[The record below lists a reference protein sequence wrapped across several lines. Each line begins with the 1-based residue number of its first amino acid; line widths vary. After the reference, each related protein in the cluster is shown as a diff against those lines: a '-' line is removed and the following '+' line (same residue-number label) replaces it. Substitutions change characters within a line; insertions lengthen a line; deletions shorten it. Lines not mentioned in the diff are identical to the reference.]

1 MAKTT
6 REDFLKIEGVQQRL
20 EQIADTNGFS
30 VDELLSVI
38 EKESAFDSSNVN
50 DSSGATGLIQF
61 IPKTA
66 ADLGTT
72 TADLKAMSVLDQLD
86 YVDKYFQK
94 NHKKGTH
101 PYQTVALP
109 VSGLFKY
116 NEPITGDSL
125 HQKLPETYKT
135 VEEADAAINKWK
147 SANPVWVNQNT
158 NELTPASIV
167 AYGGTSLNRDIVMG
181 KQKQMADAG
190 FDIAVDGVWGPKSR
204 AAWTQFSDPNFKKKE
219 PVVSQQVI
227 DPSTGEVIDQSGA
240 GPTAGQTG
248 RSKKGD
254 VQVDAI
260 EKLPVEKMEVEERVM
275 ELEKATP
282 YTEVNIDRKEKENE
296 IVDQKE
302 EEYTTKL
309 PTDGLKEVTIKGSSN
324 IFNYEAKEKDDF
336 DFGNE
341 DEDDDEKEVEDKKVI
356 TFPRELP
363 KEITDAI
370 GTGKQ
375 IKQEPITDPLK
386 DGSITTVDPDQ
397 KSKEIKE
404 QFSKKTIDS
413 PMGVDVVEIKEKEK
427 EDKKEVEYTY
437 NGGNAFTNKQ
447 KFNKERLEYY
457 TNKVLENINEEEGT
471 NYTSKEDYLKDNPNK
486 SLYFN
491 NKVNKFTGEFFDA
504 TGGPVD
510 ARGQKFDKAYLDN
523 IRYINTANK
532 VFNEV
537 ITLEKGD
544 IDGDVMKKAFAGI
557 PNSET
562 LDFGKF
568 QNQMKIEILN
578 AVPREFFGQ
587 IANGVPFKQLG
598 LDREEIIK
606 VAKANVIANN
616 NLVLNKQGERLVKAN
631 KLQKNNETAFE
642 VKRNNLTQDYEAL
655 DNQIQRINSK
665 YGTYGWD
672 ARGREIFIPAIIDN
686 KRVTPS
692 AEDLGVL
699 SDINAM
705 LKDLDVRQV
714 SLQEEGQALFES
726 RKLLNEKGA
735 AWQKRNEQMWQALGW
750 EMSDVPLDKKP
761 PAFQGTKAARAWDIA
776 VKNATDNPIYAT
788 AEIAGNFTEE
798 YARYRVLN
806 SVLKSPAALLGLA
819 NGYLGADLIDNTI
832 EASQAMELPTQ
843 VSKFNADGKLIYSHK
858 DQYMDFLGT
867 VATAKILPKNKLETL
882 YNPNFKGSGKFWED
896 LTNPKAYNPSLYTVS
911 KTFAE
916 LLPYT
921 LNIARAG
928 AGATTK
934 ARAINIKNA
943 SSGRTIMNT
952 LSKNYKVT
960 AAEVRGINMIGMN
973 QRMLF
978 FDNLADARSNGLS
991 GNSALLYANM
1001 TTLAT
1006 GISQLVMPDAL
1017 FFKNDIGKNLLK
1029 TFIKDLK
1036 SVGTKQATKTIN
1048 RKVYKKALST
1058 FGKNFFKEHGEE
1070 QLDVILNDVVK
1081 ANFIADYSWE
1091 VSNVQAQREI
1101 IVGTS
1106 LLTGGLGAKQAR
1118 STIKNAKTLMYEGIL
1133 DQASEA
1139 LQNSELEQAEIQKHI
1154 DELKKEKALYVK
1166 ANPLWSRV
1174 NRKIQLQE
1182 RRLEIEK
1189 QNAQAVRNV
1198 AQALSAAPEWA
1209 TIGMV
1214 DMIVEKNEL
1223 VKEKKK
1229 LEKKDKSAN
1238 SQEIEEINN
1247 KIKTIDNK
1255 LSQESPTEWKKSLYR
1270 MSIDRGKK
1278 LLFAA
1283 AGIEL
1288 DTMELSSVEYEKEIE
1303 RRNAV
1308 IKRYNRIYKG
1318 KKKPIKMLNHGGVAQ
1333 VIYDDLGKKPIIIF
1347 NKDAVKD
1354 ADNYGVGVHEIFH
1367 LVLRQTVLKNPNAV
1381 KGLSFML
1388 RNELLKNPNKYK
1400 FSDRFNYVGGK
1411 FKSYEEQVKSMEWDE
1426 MFTVLSEAIAQGDV
1440 KIDSNFFTRLHDV
1453 VRRSMR
1459 ASGIG
1464 FINKNADFFSS
1475 RNPAKAMFNFIRD
1488 YNKELLGT
1496 KEEFS
1501 PGMRRIINEGLN
1513 IKPGKDFIDA
1523 ARIEEAAKLAKGMID
1538 RIWSP
1543 GGAALSTR
1551 GGRMRQ
1557 KDIYQR
1563 DDVQQ
1568 DIQLKENTIKIV
1580 EENERIRQQLL
1591 ETRII
1596 LEDGTYEYDEDLRN
1610 DLVLNNMALVTAL
1623 SDFAAKNPKIMGLE
1637 EGKRVGFEQFQ
1648 SGFSRE
1654 LIKLSRS
1661 YDPALTP
1668 FGAYLNMLL
1677 PLRYG
1682 DALKAEQKGAME
1694 GSVSI
1699 DNENVGD
1706 IADDSTPND
1715 FDNAPRFVSP
1725 KYNAAREIGRIENQ
1739 DIQAEVEKLIA
1750 EGLADLKEYSSLVKN
1765 KGDSKKIAELK
1776 KKLEEKHMLDLDLD
1790 TMELSNVE
1798 GLTYKTIARL
1808 SGVDVD
1814 KLNPRSKKFLAN
1826 LRKKEGKAGSNEVRS
1841 AQRFIAKHAQLILS
1855 TIFNEGHTAAFK
1867 STNMPNVLLRFGYNK
1882 GSKRIKNN
1890 FPQYK
1895 KPNLSEKDFAEYLG
1909 IFRAKKGFDF
1919 KVDRNTSAKI
1929 LAVLSLLDRTI
1940 TNQSLRR
1947 SLEATGDLDERL
1959 KNALEDGLS
1968 VSAESVVFRRFSTAQ
1983 KEGVSKL
1990 MPELGVAVQEIDKTL
2005 SEARMVTALSKVF
2018 TKDNTLTNKEARAFV
2033 KDIFKE
2039 AGVIKQYQYVKGNL
2053 ESQGVKMIP
2062 FEDFAGLYLE
2072 NEVYV
2077 GLIEKFGIVDENGD
2091 VPSQKQVFSTEAV
2104 KRGRNAVADFV
2115 VDNIIARWRQGDI
2128 TIEEALIEIA
2138 MEEQNHVTA
2147 YKIGDGGRIFEAGT
2161 NNAVDQEAS
2170 GTPRFQLFMSKEGPK
2185 TDFRK
2190 FIYQFM
2196 PQDFI
2201 DAMEENSKGSSEI
2214 FRDGKTEKFVEIKFE
2229 PQDGEGVI
2237 KQMINVI
2244 KNVTRKGANKYDQ
2257 QKKNDEADLARKL
2270 LVNKIMFFAD
2280 KLNLDANFSEHDF
2293 VVQMMTLMSN
2303 PTTTL
2308 RRAGKVVGI
2317 MDGLIDKDGN
2327 FLLGEISNENVR
2339 FEHQKP
2345 ASYLLMKI
2353 IDIVTDK
2360 NTNPETWND
2369 LIQKEFTDYN
2379 VAIITKLADKT
2390 LDKTGVKNLMGKEY
2404 KSGTEYGSMVRMF
2417 NPMNKGDK
2425 NVKAIRLIEDILA
2438 KREGLVFGL
2447 GHEIAGELLPKTV
2460 AEIEQDRKISKL
2472 TVAANSVKYNRKSR
2486 GMSTFDFDE
2495 TVAISDNVIIATKD
2509 GETKRIASN
2518 EWPFVGDQLMKEG
2531 WKMDFTDF
2539 NRVTDGK
2546 PGPLMQKLKNQIKK
2560 FGPKNVFIL
2569 TARAPESEAAIH
2581 AYLKSEGINLPIENI
2596 TGLGNSTG
2604 EAKAVWM
2611 LNKFAEGYNDMY
2623 FVDDALPNVKAVKNV
2638 LDQLD
2643 IKSDV
2648 QIVKASQSIS
2658 YDRDFNQMME
2668 DVSGIDA
2675 DKRFSTAKARRR
2687 GESKNKFKLFVPPS
2701 AEDFVGLLYQFLG
2714 KGKQGEKHFAFLK
2727 KALIEPLNRGYD
2739 ALNSAKQAIATDFE
2753 NLKAKMPDVK
2763 KLLYKKIPSGDYTY
2777 NDAIRVY
2784 LWNKAGFN
2792 IPGLA
2797 DADQKMLSEF
2807 VEKDAKLKA
2816 FADTL
2821 GILSRQENGY
2831 IEPTDEWLTEDIR
2844 TDLINATS
2852 RVNRKQFFTEFLE
2865 NVDIIFSKE
2874 NMNKIEAIYG
2884 RNFREALED
2893 MLYRIENGTNR
2904 SFGQNALV
2912 NKFMNWINGAIG
2924 TTMFVNVRSAAL
2936 QTLSMVNFINFEDNN
2951 IIAAAKAFANQKQ
2964 FWSDFMMIFNSDML
2978 KQRRAG
2984 LGLDVNA
2991 SELTDYVANS
3001 TNKFKAALNFL
3012 LTKGY
3017 LPTQIADS
3025 FAIAAGGA
3033 SFYRNRL
3040 NKYLKEGMN
3049 VTEAKKKA
3057 FADFRVIAE
3066 ETQQSARPDMI
3077 SQQQASVLGRIILA
3091 FQNTP
3096 MQYTRLMKKATLDL
3110 INGRG
3115 DAKANISRIVY
3126 YGAVQNI
3133 IFYSLQTALFAMLF
3147 GDDEDDEEFFD
3158 KKRERVLN
3166 GSVDSVLRGMGIQG
3180 AIVSTLKNMAR
3191 TFYKEQ
3197 QKTFNKDESAVIMEM
3212 INLSPPLGIKLRQIR
3227 NAERTI
3233 RWNKD
3238 LIEEVPYYNL
3248 KNPVW
3253 EAGFSTVQG
3262 LTNIPLARM
3271 HQKVTNVSEA
3281 FGEDIAAW
3289 QRLALMMG
3297 WTTWNLGIEK
3307 RTSLKTGKSKRK
3319 LRVGAGKMK

>member
-1 MAKTT
+1 
-6 REDFLKIEGVQQRL
+6 
-20 EQIADTNGFS
+20 
-30 VDELLSVI
+30 
-38 EKESAFDSSNVN
+38 
-50 DSSGATGLIQF
+50 
-61 IPKTA
+61 
-66 ADLGTT
+66 
-72 TADLKAMSVLDQLD
+72 
-86 YVDKYFQK
+86 
-94 NHKKGTH
+94 
-101 PYQTVALP
+101 
-109 VSGLFKY
+109 
-116 NEPITGDSL
+116 
-125 HQKLPETYKT
+125 
-135 VEEADAAINKWK
+135 
-147 SANPVWVNQNT
+147 
-158 NELTPASIV
+158 
-167 AYGGTSLNRDIVMG
+167 
-181 KQKQMADAG
+181 
-190 FDIAVDGVWGPKSR
+190 
-204 AAWTQFSDPNFKKKE
+204 
-219 PVVSQQVI
+219 
-227 DPSTGEVIDQSGA
+227 
-240 GPTAGQTG
+240 
-248 RSKKGD
+248 
-254 VQVDAI
+254 
-260 EKLPVEKMEVEERVM
+260 
-275 ELEKATP
+275 
-282 YTEVNIDRKEKENE
+282 
-296 IVDQKE
+296 
-302 EEYTTKL
+302 
-309 PTDGLKEVTIKGSSN
+309 
-324 IFNYEAKEKDDF
+324 
-336 DFGNE
+336 
-341 DEDDDEKEVEDKKVI
+341 
-356 TFPRELP
+356 
-363 KEITDAI
+363 
-370 GTGKQ
+370 
-375 IKQEPITDPLK
+375 
-386 DGSITTVDPDQ
+386 
-397 KSKEIKE
+397 
-404 QFSKKTIDS
+404 
-413 PMGVDVVEIKEKEK
+413 
-427 EDKKEVEYTY
+427 
-437 NGGNAFTNKQ
+437 
-447 KFNKERLEYY
+447 
-457 TNKVLENINEEEGT
+457 
-471 NYTSKEDYLKDNPNK
+471 
-486 SLYFN
+486 
-491 NKVNKFTGEFFDA
+491 
-504 TGGPVD
+504 
-510 ARGQKFDKAYLDN
+510 
-523 IRYINTANK
+523 
-532 VFNEV
+532 
-537 ITLEKGD
+537 
-544 IDGDVMKKAFAGI
+544 
-557 PNSET
+557 
-562 LDFGKF
+562 
-568 QNQMKIEILN
+568 
-578 AVPREFFGQ
+578 
-587 IANGVPFKQLG
+587 
-598 LDREEIIK
+598 
-606 VAKANVIANN
+606 
-616 NLVLNKQGERLVKAN
+616 
-631 KLQKNNETAFE
+631 
-642 VKRNNLTQDYEAL
+642 
-655 DNQIQRINSK
+655 
-665 YGTYGWD
+665 
-672 ARGREIFIPAIIDN
+672 
-686 KRVTPS
+686 
-692 AEDLGVL
+692 
-699 SDINAM
+699 
-705 LKDLDVRQV
+705 
-714 SLQEEGQALFES
+714 
-726 RKLLNEKGA
+726 
-735 AWQKRNEQMWQALGW
+735 
-750 EMSDVPLDKKP
+750 
-761 PAFQGTKAARAWDIA
+761 
-776 VKNATDNPIYAT
+776 
-788 AEIAGNFTEE
+788 
-798 YARYRVLN
+798 
-806 SVLKSPAALLGLA
+806 
-819 NGYLGADLIDNTI
+819 
-832 EASQAMELPTQ
+832 
-843 VSKFNADGKLIYSHK
+843 
-858 DQYMDFLGT
+858 
-867 VATAKILPKNKLETL
+867 
-882 YNPNFKGSGKFWED
+882 
-896 LTNPKAYNPSLYTVS
+896 
-911 KTFAE
+911 
-916 LLPYT
+916 
-921 LNIARAG
+921 
-928 AGATTK
+928 
-934 ARAINIKNA
+934 
-943 SSGRTIMNT
+943 
-952 LSKNYKVT
+952 
-960 AAEVRGINMIGMN
+960 
-973 QRMLF
+973 
-978 FDNLADARSNGLS
+978 
-991 GNSALLYANM
+991 
-1001 TTLAT
+1001 
-1006 GISQLVMPDAL
+1006 
-1017 FFKNDIGKNLLK
+1017 
-1029 TFIKDLK
+1029 
-1036 SVGTKQATKTIN
+1036 
-1048 RKVYKKALST
+1048 
-1058 FGKNFFKEHGEE
+1058 
-1070 QLDVILNDVVK
+1070 
-1081 ANFIADYSWE
+1081 
-1091 VSNVQAQREI
+1091 
-1101 IVGTS
+1101 
-1106 LLTGGLGAKQAR
+1106 
-1118 STIKNAKTLMYEGIL
+1118 
-1133 DQASEA
+1133 
-1139 LQNSELEQAEIQKHI
+1139 
-1154 DELKKEKALYVK
+1154 
-1166 ANPLWSRV
+1166 
-1174 NRKIQLQE
+1174 
-1182 RRLEIEK
+1182 
-1189 QNAQAVRNV
+1189 
-1198 AQALSAAPEWA
+1198 
-1209 TIGMV
+1209 
-1214 DMIVEKNEL
+1214 
-1223 VKEKKK
+1223 
-1229 LEKKDKSAN
+1229 
-1238 SQEIEEINN
+1238 
-1247 KIKTIDNK
+1247 
-1255 LSQESPTEWKKSLYR
+1255 
-1270 MSIDRGKK
+1270 
-1278 LLFAA
+1278 
-1283 AGIEL
+1283 
-1288 DTMELSSVEYEKEIE
+1288 
-1303 RRNAV
+1303 
-1308 IKRYNRIYKG
+1308 
-1318 KKKPIKMLNHGGVAQ
+1318 
-1333 VIYDDLGKKPIIIF
+1333 
-1347 NKDAVKD
+1347 
-1354 ADNYGVGVHEIFH
+1354 
-1367 LVLRQTVLKNPNAV
+1367 
-1381 KGLSFML
+1381 
-1388 RNELLKNPNKYK
+1388 
-1400 FSDRFNYVGGK
+1400 
-1411 FKSYEEQVKSMEWDE
+1411 
-1426 MFTVLSEAIAQGDV
+1426 
-1440 KIDSNFFTRLHDV
+1440 
-1453 VRRSMR
+1453 
-1459 ASGIG
+1459 
-1464 FINKNADFFSS
+1464 
-1475 RNPAKAMFNFIRD
+1475 
-1488 YNKELLGT
+1488 
-1496 KEEFS
+1496 
-1501 PGMRRIINEGLN
+1501 MRRIINEGLN

-1591 ETRII
+1591 ETRVL

-1637 EGKRVGFEQFQ
+1637 ESKRVGFEQFQ

-1750 EGLADLKEYSSLVKN
+1750 EGLADLKEYSSLIKN

-1940 TNQSLRR
+1940 TNQSLRK

-1968 VSAESVVFRRFSTAQ
+1968 VSAESIVFKRLSAAKQ
-1983 KEGVSKL
+1983 SGVEKL
-1990 MPELGVAVQEIDKTL
+1990 MPELGIAVQEIDKTL
-2005 SEARMVTALSKVF
+2005 SNARTITALSKVF
-2018 TKDNTLTNKEARAFV
+2018 TKDNTLTNEEARALV
-2033 KDIFKE
+2033 TDMFKE

-2062 FEDFAGLYLE
+2062 FKDFAGLYLE
-2072 NEVYV
+2072 TEVYV
-2077 GLIEKFGIVDENGD
+2077 GLIEKFGLETKVLLEDGTYEYE
-2091 VPSQKQVFSTEAV
+2091 VPSQKEVFSTEAV

-2128 TIEEALIEIA
+2128 TLEEALMEIA

-2185 TDFRK
+2185 ADFRK

-2201 DAMEENSKGSSEI
+2201 DALGPSAEI
-2214 FRDGKTEKFVEIKFE
+2214 FRDGKTENFVEIKFE
-2229 PQDGEGVI
+2229 PQDGKGVI
-2237 KQMINVI
+2237 TQMINVI

-2257 QKKNDEADLARKL
+2257 QNKNDEADLARKL
-2270 LVNKIMFFAD
+2270 LVNKIIFFAD
-2280 KLNLDANFSEHDF
+2280 KLSLDANFSEHDF

-2317 MDGLIDKDGN
+2317 MDGLIDENGN

-2353 IDIVTDK
+2353 IDIVTDEK
-2360 NTNPETWND
+2360 IDPETWND
-2369 LIQKEFTDYN
+2369 LIQKELIDYN
-2379 VAIITKLADKT
+2379 VSIITKLADKT

-2404 KSGTEYGSMVRMF
+2404 ESGTEYGSMVRMF

-2569 TARAPESEAAIH
+2569 TARAPESEGAIH

-2623 FVDDALPNVKAVKNV
+2623 FVDDALPNVEAVKNV

-2727 KALIEPLNRGYD
+2727 KALIEPLNRGYE
-2739 ALNSAKQAIATDFE
+2739 ALNTAKQAIATDFE

-2792 IPGLA
+2792 IPGLS

-3115 DAKANISRIVY
+3115 DAKANVSRIVY

-3158 KKRERVLN
+3158 KKKERVLN
-3166 GSVDSVLRGMGIQG
+3166 GTVDSVLRGMGIQG

-3238 LIEEVPYYNL
+3238 LMEEVPYYNL

-3281 FGEDIAAW
+3281 FGEDLAAW

-3307 RTSLKTGKSKRK
+3307 RTSLKTGASKRK

>member
-109 VSGLFKY
+109 VSGLFGY

-125 HQKLPETYKT
+125 HQKLPKTYKT

-147 SANPVWVNQNT
+147 SANPVWVNQET
-158 NELTPASIV
+158 DQLTPSSIV

-181 KQKQMADAG
+181 KQQEMKDAG
-190 FDIAVDGVWGPKSR
+190 FDIVVDGVWGPKSR
-204 AAWTQFSDPNFKKKE
+204 SAWTQFSDPNKKKKQ
-219 PVVSQQVI
+219 PVVGQQII
-227 DPSTGEVIDQSGA
+227 DPSSGEVINQGGTGT
-240 GPTAGQTG
+240 GPVAGQTG
-248 RSKKGD
+248 RNKKGD
-254 VQVDAI
+254 VQVDSI
-260 EKLPVEKMEVEERVM
+260 EKLPVKKIDVEERVM

-282 YTEVNIDRKEKENE
+282 YNEVNVDRKEKENE

-302 EEYTTKL
+302 EKYATKL
-309 PTDGLKEVTIKGSSN
+309 PTDGLKEITIKGSSN
-324 IFNYEAKEKDDF
+324 IFNYEAKEEKDF

-341 DEDDDEKEVEDKKVI
+341 EDDTEIRLENNKIVNLPPPRFTLPTDDKKRKPLRDL
-356 TFPRELP
+356 T
-363 KEITDAI
+363 KEDSEEFNKIVKKRKESRQDRT
-370 GTGKQ
+370 
-375 IKQEPITDPLK
+375 TDPIQKINPIEGVLSID
-386 DGSITTVDPDQ
+386 DGKEEKGPD
-397 KSKEIKE
+397 
-404 QFSKKTIDS
+404 F
-413 PMGVDVVEIKEKEK
+413 
-427 EDKKEVEYTY
+427 TY
-437 NGGNAFTNKQ
+437 NGGTAFFNKQ
-447 KFNKERLEYY
+447 KFNKDRLAKYDRSVLQEI
-457 TNKVLENINEEEGT
+457 NKDEGT
-471 NYTSKEDYLKDNPNK
+471 NYTSREE
-486 SLYFN
+486 YFN
-491 NKVNKFTGEFFDA
+491 AVGGKNSSKAIQFKNKVNDLTGEF
-504 TGGPVD
+504 
-510 ARGQKFDKAYLDN
+510 RGFNTDEAYVDN
-523 IRYINTANK
+523 ISFMKTANG

-537 ITLEKGD
+537 ITLEKSD
-544 IDGDVMKKAFAGI
+544 IEGDVMKKAFAGI

-568 QNQMKIEILN
+568 QTQMKKEILN
-578 AVPREFFGQ
+578 AVPRELYDK
-587 IANGVPFKQLG
+587 IYNGVPFKQLG

-616 NLVLNKQGERLVKAN
+616 NLVLNRQGERIVKAN
-631 KLQKNNETAFE
+631 KLQKNNEIAFE
-642 VKRNNLTQDYEAL
+642 VKRNNLTQDYEVL

-686 KRVTPS
+686 KTVTPS

-699 SDINAM
+699 SDINTM
-705 LKDLDVRQV
+705 LKDLDVRQS
-714 SLQEEGQALFES
+714 SLQEEGEALFEN
-726 RKLLNEKGA
+726 RKLINEKGE

-750 EMSDVPLDKKP
+750 EMSDVPLDKKS
-761 PAFQGTKAARAWDIA
+761 PAFKGTKAARAWDIA
-776 VKNATDNPIYAT
+776 VKKATDNPIYAT

-798 YARYRVLN
+798 YARYRVLS
-806 SVLKSPAALLGLA
+806 SVLKSPQALLGLGS
-819 NGYLGADLIDNTI
+819 GYFAADLIDNTI
-832 EASQAMELPTQ
+832 EATRITQLPTDPK
-843 VSKFNADGKLIYSHK
+843 KFNDDGSLIYSHK
-858 DQYMDFLGT
+858 DQYMDFLSS

-882 YNPNFKGSGKFWED
+882 YNPKFKGSGQFWKD
-896 LTNPKAYNPSLYTVS
+896 LTDRKAYNPSLYTIT

-928 AGATTK
+928 ANAKVK

-978 FDNLADARSNGLS
+978 FDNLSDARSNGLS

-1006 GISQLVMPDAL
+1006 GVSQLVMPDAL
-1017 FFKNDIGKNLLK
+1017 FFKNDVGKNLLK

-1036 SVGTKQATKTIN
+1036 GVGTKQATKAIN
-1048 RKVYKKALST
+1048 RKVYNKALLT

-1070 QLDVILNDVVK
+1070 QLDVILNDMVK

-1091 VSNVQAQREI
+1091 VSNAQAQREI
-1101 IVGTS
+1101 LVGTS

-1139 LQNSELEQAEIQKHI
+1139 LQNSDLEQAEIQKHI

-1166 ANPLWSRV
+1166 ANPKWAQV
-1174 NRKIQLQE
+1174 NRKIELHE

-1189 QNAQAVRNV
+1189 QNARSVRNV
-1198 AQALSAAPEWA
+1198 AQALNAAPEWA

-1223 VKEKKK
+1223 VKQKKE

-1238 SQEIEEINN
+1238 SQEIQEINN

-1283 AGIEL
+1283 GIEL

-1308 IKRYNRIYKG
+1308 IKRYNRINKG

-1367 LVLRQTVLKNPNAV
+1367 LVLRKTVLKNPNAV

-1388 RNELLKNPNKYK
+1388 RNELLKNSNKYK

-1440 KIDSNFFTRLHDV
+1440 KIGSNFFTRLHDV

-1459 ASGIG
+1459 GSGIG

-1501 PGMRRIINEGLN
+1501 PGMRRVINEGLN

-1523 ARIEEAAKLAKGMID
+1523 ARIEESVKLAKGMIN

-1557 KDIYQR
+1557 KNIYQR

-1580 EENERIRQQLL
+1580 EENERIRQELL
-1591 ETRII
+1591 KTRVL

-1610 DLVLNNMALVTAL
+1610 DLVLNNMALVTSL

-1637 EGKRVGFEQFQ
+1637 EGKKVGFEQFQ

-1715 FDNAPRFVSP
+1715 FDDAPRFVSP

-1739 DIQAEVEKLIA
+1739 DIQAEVEKLIS

-1776 KKLEEKHMLDLDLD
+1776 KKLEEKHMLDLNLD

-1798 GLTYKTIARL
+1798 GLTYKTIAKL
-1808 SGVDVD
+1808 SGVDID
-1814 KLNPRSKKFLAN
+1814 KLNPRSKSFLAN

-1867 STNMPNVLLRFGYNK
+1867 STNMPNVLLKFGYNK
-1882 GSKRIKNN
+1882 GSKRVKNN

-1909 IFRAKKGFDF
+1909 IFRAKKGFEF
-1919 KVDRNTSAKI
+1919 KVDRNTSAKL

-1940 TNQSLRR
+1940 TNQSLRK

-1968 VSAESVVFRRFSTAQ
+1968 VSAESIVFRRLSATK
-1983 KEGVSKL
+1983 KEGVSRL
-1990 MPELGVAVQEIDKTL
+1990 MPELGIAVQEIDKTL
-2005 SEARMVTALSKVF
+2005 SNARTITALSKVF
-2018 TKDNTLTNKEARAFV
+2018 TKDGTLTNKEARAFV
-2033 KDIFKE
+2033 ADIFKE

-2072 NEVYV
+2072 TEVYV
-2077 GLIEKFGIVDENGD
+2077 GLIEKFGIVNEDGD
-2091 VPSQKQVFSTEAV
+2091 VPSQKEVFSTEAV

-2115 VDNIIARWRQGDI
+2115 VDNIIARWRSGDI
-2128 TIEEALIEIA
+2128 SIEEALMEIA

-2161 NNAVDQEAS
+2161 NNDINQEAS

-2190 FIYQFM
+2190 FVYNFM

-2201 DAMEENSKGSSEI
+2201 DAMEKNSKGSSEI

-2229 PQDGEGVI
+2229 PQDGKGVI
-2237 KQMINVI
+2237 TQMINVI

-2257 QKKNDEADLARKL
+2257 QNKNDEADLARKL
-2270 LVNKIMFFAD
+2270 LVNKIIFFAD
-2280 KLNLDANFSEHDF
+2280 KLSLDANFSEHDF

-2317 MDGLIDKDGN
+2317 MDGLIDENGN

-2353 IDIVTDK
+2353 IDIVTDEK
-2360 NTNPETWND
+2360 VDPETFND
-2369 LIQKEFTDYN
+2369 LIEKELLDYN
-2379 VAIITKLADKT
+2379 VSIITKLADKT
-2390 LDKTGVKNLMGKEY
+2390 LDKTGVKNLMGEEY
-2404 KSGTEYGSMVRMF
+2404 ESGTEYGSMARMF

-2425 NVKAIRLIEDILA
+2425 NIKAIRLIEDILN

-2495 TVAISDNVIIATKD
+2495 TVGISNNFVIATKD
-2509 GETKRIASN
+2509 GETKRIASD

-2643 IKSDV
+2643 IKSNV
-2648 QIVKASQSIS
+2648 QIVKASQSIN
-2658 YDRDFNQMME
+2658 YDRDFNKMME
-2668 DVSGIDA
+2668 DVAGIDA

-2727 KALIEPLNRGYD
+2727 KALIEPLNRGYE
-2739 ALNSAKQAIATDFE
+2739 ALNAAKQAIATDFD

-2792 IPGLA
+2792 IPGLS

-2807 VEKDAKLKA
+2807 VENDAKLKA

-2865 NVDIIFSKE
+2865 NVGIIFSKE

-2978 KQRRAG
+2978 KQRRSG

-3238 LIEEVPYYNL
+3238 LIDEIPYYNL
-3248 KNPVW
+3248 KNPIW
-3253 EAGFSTVQG
+3253 EASFSTAQG

-3271 HQKVTNVSEA
+3271 HQKVTNISEA

>member
-1 MAKTT
+1 MAKNS
-6 REDFLKIEGVQQRL
+6 REDFLKIEGVQEKL
-20 EQIADTNGFS
+20 DIIAKNNEFS
-30 VDELLSVI
+30 VDDLLSVI
-38 EKESAFDSSNVN
+38 EKESGFDHTAKNPNSS
-50 DSSGATGLIQF
+50 ATGLIQF
-61 IPKTA
+61 MADTA
-66 ADLGTT
+66 KGLGTT
-72 TADLKAMSVLDQLD
+72 TDALGSMTVLDQLD

-109 VSGLFKY
+109 VSKHFDY
-116 NEPITGDSL
+116 NEAITGDSL
-125 HQKLPETYKT
+125 HKKLPQTYPSI
-135 VEEADAAINKWK
+135 EEADKAINKWK

-158 NELTPASIV
+158 DELTPASIV
-167 AYGGTSLNRDIVMG
+167 AYGGTSLNKDIVIG
-181 KQKQMADAG
+181 KQQQMKDAG
-190 FDIAVDGVWGPKSR
+190 MDITVDGVWGPNSR
-204 AAWTQFSDPNFKKKE
+204 AAWTEFSDPNKKKTKQ
-219 PVVSQQVI
+219 VVSPQVI
-227 DPSTGEVIDQSGA
+227 DPSSGEVINQSGA
-240 GPTAGQTG
+240 GPVAGQTG
-248 RSKKGD
+248 RSKKDD
-254 VQVDAI
+254 VQVDTI
-260 EKLPVEKMEVEERVM
+260 KKLPVKELDVEDFGPKKASPYSEVE
-275 ELEKATP
+275 
-282 YTEVNIDRKEKENE
+282 IDKKEKEKE
-296 IVDQKE
+296 IVEQKE
-302 EEYTTKL
+302 EEYVTKL
-309 PTDGLKEVTIKGSSN
+309 PTDGLKEVSIKGSSN
-324 IFNYEAKEKDDF
+324 IFNYEAKEESDF
-336 DFGNE
+336 NFGNE
-341 DEDDDEKEVEDKKVI
+341 EEDDTEVRIENNKIVNLPPPRFSLPKDDKKRKPI
-356 TFPRELP
+356 RDLT
-363 KEITDAI
+363 KEDN
-370 GTGKQ
+370 
-375 IKQEPITDPLK
+375 EEFE
-386 DGSITTVDPDQ
+386 
-397 KSKEIKE
+397 EI
-404 QFSKKTIDS
+404 
-413 PMGVDVVEIKEKEK
+413 IKEKQQSTQDRTVFPGQKITPIQGGPAINDGKEEK
-427 EDKKEVEYTY
+427 GPEFTY
-437 NGGNAFTNKQ
+437 NGGTAFFNKQ
-447 KFNKERLEYY
+447 KFNKDRL
-457 TNKVLENINEEEGT
+457 NKYDKLVLDDINEDEGT
-471 NYTSKEDYLKDNPNK
+471 SYISREEYFKAIGGKNSSKAIQFK
-486 SLYFN
+486 
-491 NKVNKFTGEFFDA
+491 NKVNDLTGEF
-504 TGGPVD
+504 
-510 ARGQKFDKAYLDN
+510 RGFNTDEAYVDN
-523 IRYINTANK
+523 IKYINTANK
-532 VFNEV
+532 VFKEV
-537 ITLEKGD
+537 TTLEKSD
-544 IDGDVMKKAFAGI
+544 IEGSVIMKAFTEI

-568 QNQMKIEILN
+568 QTQMKKEVLN
-578 AVPREFFGQ
+578 AVPRELYDK
-587 IANGVPFKQLG
+587 IYNGVPFKQLG

-631 KLQKNNETAFE
+631 KLQKNNETSFE
-642 VKRNNLTQDYEAL
+642 VKRNNLTQDYESV
-655 DNQIQRINSK
+655 DSQIQRINSK

-672 ARGREIFIPAIIDN
+672 ARGREVFIPAIIEN
-686 KRVTPS
+686 KLASPS
-692 AEDLGVL
+692 AEDLAAL
-699 SDINAM
+699 DNINSM
-705 LKDLDVRQV
+705 IKDLDVRQQG
-714 SLQEEGQALFES
+714 LQEEGQKLMAS
-726 RKLLNEKGA
+726 RKLINEKA
-735 AWQKRNEQMWQALGW
+735 ESWQKRNESMWQALGW

-761 PAFQGTKAARAWDIA
+761 PAFEGTKISRAWDIS
-776 VKNATDNPIYAT
+776 VKSATDNPIYAT
-788 AEIAGNFTEE
+788 AEIAGNFAEE
-798 YARYRVLN
+798 YGRYRILN

-819 NGYLGADLIDNTI
+819 SGYLTADLIDNTV
-832 EASQAMELPTQ
+832 EASRVGQLPTQ
-843 VSKFNADGKLIYSHK
+843 PNKFKDDGKLIYSHK
-858 DQYMDFLGT
+858 DQYMDFLGS
-867 VATAKILPKNKLETL
+867 VATAKVLPKNKLESL
-882 YNPNFKGSGKFWED
+882 YNPKFKGSGQFWKD
-896 LTNPKAYNPSLYTVS
+896 LTDRKAYNPSLYTIS

-928 AGATTK
+928 AGAKVK

-952 LSKNYKVT
+952 LNKNYKVT

-1001 TTLAT
+1001 TTMAT
-1006 GISQLVMPDAL
+1006 GVSQLVMPDAL
-1017 FFKNDIGKNLLK
+1017 FFKNDVGKNLLK

-1036 SVGTKQATKTIN
+1036 GVGTKQASKAIN
-1048 RKVYKKALST
+1048 RKIYSKALST

-1070 QLDVILNDVVK
+1070 QLDVILNDIVK

-1101 IVGTS
+1101 IVGTT
-1106 LLTGGLGAKQAR
+1106 LLTGGLGVKQAR
-1118 STIKNAKTLMYEGIL
+1118 STYLNAQTLMHEGIL
-1133 DQASEA
+1133 DQATEA
-1139 LQNSELEQAEIQKHI
+1139 LQNSAMEQSLIQKHI
-1154 DELKKEKALYVK
+1154 DKLKEEKALYVK
-1166 ANPLWSRV
+1166 ANPKWSQI
-1174 NRKIQLQE
+1174 NKKIELHE
-1182 RRLEIEK
+1182 RRLELEK
-1189 QNAQAVRNV
+1189 SNSQNVRNV
-1198 AQALSAAPEWA
+1198 AQALNAAPEWA
-1209 TIGMV
+1209 TVSMV

-1223 VKEKKK
+1223 VKQKKE

-1238 SQEIEEINN
+1238 SQEIENINN

-1255 LSQESPTEWKKSLYR
+1255 LSQESPLEWKKSLYR

-1288 DTMELSSVEYEKEIE
+1288 DTMELSEVEYEEEIK
-1303 RRNAV
+1303 RRNGV
-1308 IKRYNRIYKG
+1308 IKRYNRINKG
-1318 KKKPIKMLNHGGVAQ
+1318 KKKPIKMLSHGGVAQ
-1333 VIYDDLGKKPIIIF
+1333 VIFDDVGNKPIIIF

-1354 ADNYGVGVHEIFH
+1354 SDNYGVGVHEIFH
-1367 LVLRQTVLKNPNAV
+1367 LVLRKTVLKNPNAV

-1388 RNELLKNPNKYK
+1388 RNELLKNSSKYK
-1400 FSDRFNYVGGK
+1400 FSDRFGYVGGK

-1426 MFTVLSEAIAQGDV
+1426 MFTVLSEAMAQGNV
-1440 KIDSNFFTRLHDV
+1440 KIGSNFLTKLHDV

-1459 ASGIG
+1459 GSGIG
-1464 FINKNADFFSS
+1464 FINKNADLFSS
-1475 RNPAKAMFNFIRD
+1475 RNPAKAMLNFIRD

-1496 KEEFS
+1496 KDEFS
-1501 PGMRRIINEGLN
+1501 PGMRRVINEGLN

-1523 ARIEEAAKLAKGMID
+1523 AKVEEAAKLALGKID

-1543 GGAALSTR
+1543 SGAALSTR

-1557 KDIYQR
+1557 KNIYQR

-1568 DIQLKENTIKIV
+1568 DIKLKESTAKIV
-1580 EENERIRQQLL
+1580 EENERIRQLL
-1591 ETRII
+1591 LKTRTQND
-1596 LEDGTYEYDEDLRN
+1596 DGSYEYDEDLRN
-1610 DLVLNNMALVTAL
+1610 DLVVNNMALVTAL

-1637 EGKRVGFEQFQ
+1637 ESKRVNFEQFQ

-1699 DNENVGD
+1699 DNENVGEVED
-1706 IADDSTPND
+1706 TSVPTD

-1725 KYNAAREIGRIENQ
+1725 KYNVAKEIGVQE
-1739 DIQAEVEKLIA
+1739 EVEKEIA
-1750 EGLADLKEYSSLVKN
+1750 EGLADLKEYSDLIKN
-1765 KGDSKKIAELK
+1765 NGDEKRIAELK
-1776 KKLEEKHMLDLDLD
+1776 NKLENKHMLDIDLN
-1790 TMELSNVE
+1790 TMELSSVE
-1798 GLTYKTIARL
+1798 GLTYKTIARE

-1841 AQRFIAKHAQLILS
+1841 AQRFIARRLQLILS
-1855 TIFNEGHTAAFK
+1855 TIFNEGHTKAFK

-1882 GSKRIKNN
+1882 GSKRIGNN
-1890 FPQYK
+1890 YPQYK

-1909 IFRAKKGFDF
+1909 IFRVTKDGKKGFEF
-1919 KVDRNTSAKI
+1919 KVDRNTSARL

-1959 KNALEDGLS
+1959 KNALEDGLAI
-1968 VSAESVVFRRFSTAQ
+1968 SAQGIFFNNELTL
-1983 KEGVSKL
+1983 KEQSDVMKV
-1990 MPELGVAVQEIDKTL
+1990 MPELSVLVQEQDRNL
-2005 SEARMVTALSKVF
+2005 SKPRQITALSKLF
-2018 TKDNTLTNKEARAFV
+2018 IDKGILSKEKA
-2033 KDIFKE
+2033 KGLLNDWLKE
-2039 AGVIKQYQYVKGNL
+2039 SGVIKRFLYQQDNL
-2053 ESQGVKMIP
+2053 ESKGYSAKTLQEIAELFASEEDYVSFAEILGVVNEDGDIP
-2062 FEDFAGLYLE
+2062 TQK
-2072 NEVYV
+2072 EVFD
-2077 GLIEKFGIVDENGD
+2077 K
-2091 VPSQKQVFSTEAV
+2091 PSI
-2104 KRGRNAVADFV
+2104 KRGRNNVADFII
-2115 VDNIIARWRQGDI
+2115 DNIVQRMLDGEIN
-2128 TIEEALIEIA
+2128 EEQALREIA

-2147 YKIGDGGRIFEAGT
+2147 YKIGDGSTIFVAGT
-2161 NNAVDQEAS
+2161 NTDVNQEAS
-2170 GTPRFQLFMSKEGPK
+2170 GTPRFQLFHSTEGPK

-2196 PQDFI
+2196 PQEFLDRI
-2201 DAMEENSKGSSEI
+2201 DKKFPGTSDI
-2214 FRDGKTEKFVEIKFE
+2214 FREGKTENFIDIKFE
-2229 PQDGEGVI
+2229 PQDGKGVVT
-2237 KQMINVI
+2237 QMINVI
-2244 KNVTRKGANKYDQ
+2244 KNVTRKGANKYS
-2257 QKKNDEADLARKL
+2257 QKEKDDEAELARKV
-2270 LVNKIMFFAD
+2270 LVNKIIYFAK
-2280 KLNLDANFSEHDF
+2280 KLRFDANFSEHDML
-2293 VVQMMTLMSN
+2293 VQLMTLTSN
-2303 PTTTL
+2303 PSTTL
-2308 RRAGKVVGI
+2308 RRAGRVVGI
-2317 MDGLIDKDGN
+2317 MKGIISEEGE
-2327 FLLGEISNENVR
+2327 FLLGDKVSNNDIR
-2339 FEHQKP
+2339 YEHQKP
-2345 ASYLLMKI
+2345 ASNLVNRILKI
-2353 IDIVTDK
+2353 VLNQEIDIKD
-2360 NTNPETWND
+2360 WD
-2369 LIQKEFTDYN
+2369 QLIEKELIDYN
-2379 VAIITKLADKT
+2379 VSIITKKADRA
-2390 LDKTGVKNLMGKEY
+2390 LDKTGVKTLMGKDLDGKDYE
-2404 KSGTEYGSMVRMF
+2404 SGKEYGSMSRIFSLLTLGAPV
-2417 NPMNKGDK
+2417 NS
-2425 NVKAIRLIEDILA
+2425 ISLIDDVINNRDG
-2438 KREGLVFGL
+2438 KVFGL
-2447 GHEIAGELLPKTV
+2447 THEIAAEILPKTMP
-2460 AEIEQDRKISKL
+2460 EIDQDKKISKL
-2472 TVAANSVKYNRKSR
+2472 TVAANSIKYNPSPR
-2486 GMSTFDFDE
+2486 GMSAFDFDE
-2495 TVAISDNVIIATKD
+2495 TVAISNNVIIATKD
-2509 GETKRIASN
+2509 GETKRIASD
-2518 EWPFVGDQLMKEG
+2518 EWPMVGDQLVKEG

-2539 NRVTDGK
+2539 NKVTDGK

-2560 FGPKNVFIL
+2560 FGSKNVFIL

-2581 AYLKSEGINLPIENI
+2581 AYLKSEGINLPRKNI

-2623 FVDDALPNVKAVKNV
+2623 FVDDALPNVEAVKNV

-2643 IKSDV
+2643 IKSNV
-2648 QIVKASQSIS
+2648 QIVKSSQSIR
-2658 YDRDFNQMME
+2658 YDEDFNKMME
-2668 DVSGIDA
+2668 DVAGIDA

-2687 GESKNKFKLFVPPS
+2687 GESKNKFKLFIPPS

-2727 KALIEPLNRGYD
+2727 KALIEPLNRGYE
-2739 ALNSAKQAIATDFE
+2739 ALNAAKQAIATDFE
-2753 NLKAKMPDVK
+2753 NLKSKMPDIK

-2784 LWNKAGFN
+2784 LWDKSGFN
-2792 IPGLA
+2792 IPGLSEA
-2797 DADQKMLSEF
+2797 DRKMLSEF
-2807 VEKDAKLKA
+2807 VNNDAKLKA
-2816 FADTL
+2816 FADIL

-2852 RVNRKQFFTEFLE
+2852 RVNRKQFFAEFLE
-2865 NVDIIFSKE
+2865 NVAIIFSKE

-2924 TTMFVNVRSAAL
+2924 TTMFVNVRSAVL
-2936 QTLSMVNFINFEDNN
+2936 QTLSMVNFINFEENN

-2964 FWSDFMMIFNSDML
+2964 FWADFMMIFNSDML
-2978 KQRRAG
+2978 KQRRSG

-3049 VTEAKKKA
+3049 VTEAKQQA

-3096 MQYTRLMKKATLDL
+3096 MQYARLMKKAMLDL
-3110 INGRG
+3110 VNGRG
-3115 DAKANISRIVY
+3115 DAKSNVSRIIY

-3147 GDDEDDEEFFD
+3147 GDDDDEEEFFD
-3158 KKRERVLN
+3158 KKKERVLN
-3166 GSVDSVLRGMGIQG
+3166 GSVDSILRGMGIQG
-3180 AIVSTLKNMAR
+3180 AIVSTLKNMAK
-3191 TFYKEQ
+3191 TFYEQQ
-3197 QKTFNKDESAVIMEM
+3197 QKTYNKDESAVIMEM

-3238 LIEEVPYYNL
+3238 LMEEIPYYNL

-3281 FGEDIAAW
+3281 FGEDLAAW

-3297 WTTWNLGIEK
+3297 WTTWNLGVQK

>member
-30 VDELLSVI
+30 VDDLLSVI

-109 VSGLFKY
+109 VSNLFEY

-125 HQKLPETYKT
+125 HQKLPNTYKT

-147 SANPVWVNQNT
+147 SANPVWVNQEN
-158 NELTPASIV
+158 NQLTPSSIV

-190 FDIAVDGVWGPKSR
+190 FDIVVDGVWGPKSR
-204 AAWTQFSDPNFKKKE
+204 SAWTQFSDPNRKKTSSFDFDE
-219 PVVSQQVI
+219 TQQII
-227 DPSTGEVIDQSGA
+227 DPSTGEVVNQGGTGT
-240 GPTAGQTG
+240 GPVAGQTG

-254 VQVDAI
+254 IQVDPI
-260 EKLPVEKMEVEERVM
+260 KKLPVEKMEVEERVM

-302 EEYTTKL
+302 EEYATKL
-309 PTDGLKEVTIKGSSN
+309 PTDGLKEITIKGSSN

-341 DEDDDEKEVEDKKVI
+341 DDDDTEVRLENNKIVNLPPPPFTLPTDDKK
-356 TFPRELP
+356 R
-363 KEITDAI
+363 K
-370 GTGKQ
+370 
-375 IKQEPITDPLK
+375 PLK
-386 DGSITTVDPDQ
+386 DLAKEEEEEFNKIVEKRKESRQDRTTDPIQKINPIEGVLSIDDNKEEKGPD
-397 KSKEIKE
+397 
-404 QFSKKTIDS
+404 F
-413 PMGVDVVEIKEKEK
+413 
-427 EDKKEVEYTY
+427 TY
-437 NGGNAFTNKQ
+437 NGGDAFFNKQ
-447 KFNKERLEYY
+447 KFNKDRLAKYDRS
-457 TNKVLENINEEEGT
+457 VLQEINEAEGT
-471 NYTSKEDYLKDNPNK
+471 NYTSREE
-486 SLYFN
+486 YFN
-491 NKVNKFTGEFFDA
+491 AVGGKNSSPAIRFKNKVNDLTGEF
-504 TGGPVD
+504 
-510 ARGQKFDKAYLDN
+510 RGFNTDEAYVDN
-523 IRYINTANK
+523 ISYMRTANR

-544 IDGDVMKKAFAGI
+544 IEGDVMKKAFAGI

-568 QNQMKIEILN
+568 QTQMKKEILN
-578 AVPREFFGQ
+578 AVPRELYDK
-587 IANGVPFKQLG
+587 IYNGVPFKQLG

-631 KLQKNNETAFE
+631 KLQKNNEAAFE
-642 VKRNNLTQDYEAL
+642 TKRNNLRSDYEAL

-705 LKDLDVRQV
+705 LKDLDVRQN
-714 SLQEEGQALFES
+714 SLQEEGKALFEN
-726 RKLLNEKGA
+726 RKLINEKGA

-761 PAFQGTKAARAWDIA
+761 PAFKGTKAARAWDIA

-798 YARYRVLN
+798 YSRYRVLS
-806 SVLKSPAALLGLA
+806 SVLKSPAALLGLGS
-819 NGYLGADLIDNTI
+819 GYFGADLIDNTV
-832 EASQAMELPTQ
+832 EASRITQLPTDPK
-843 VSKFNADGKLIYSHK
+843 KFNDDGSLIYSHK
-858 DQYMDFLGT
+858 DQYMDFLGS

-928 AGATTK
+928 AGSAVK

-952 LSKNYKVT
+952 LNKNYKVT

-1006 GISQLVMPDAL
+1006 GVSQLVMPDAM

-1036 SVGTKQATKTIN
+1036 SVGTKQATKAIN
-1048 RKVYKKALST
+1048 RKVYSKALKT
-1058 FGKNFFKEHGEE
+1058 FGKNFFKEHAEE
-1070 QLDVILNDVVK
+1070 QLDVVLNDLVK
-1081 ANFIADYSWE
+1081 ANFIADYSFE

-1166 ANPLWSRV
+1166 ANPKWAQI
-1174 NRKIQLQE
+1174 NRKIELQE
-1182 RRLEIEK
+1182 RRLEVEK
-1189 QNAQAVRNV
+1189 QNHQAVRNV
-1198 AQALSAAPEWA
+1198 AQALNAAPEWA

-1247 KIKTIDNK
+1247 KIKTINNK

-1288 DTMELSSVEYEKEIE
+1288 DTIELSSVEYEKEIE

-1308 IKRYNRIYKG
+1308 IKRYNRINKG

-1426 MFTVLSEAIAQGDV
+1426 MFTVLSEAIVQGDV
-1440 KIDSNFFTRLHDV
+1440 KISSSFFTRLHDV

-1459 ASGIG
+1459 GSGIG

-1501 PGMRRIINEGLN
+1501 PGMRRVINEGLN

-1523 ARIEEAAKLAKGMID
+1523 ARIEESVKLAKGMIN

-1623 SDFAAKNPKIMGLE
+1623 SDFASKNPKIMGLE
-1637 EGKRVGFEQFQ
+1637 ESKRVGFEQFQ

-1739 DIQAEVEKLIA
+1739 DIQTEVEKLIA
-1750 EGLADLKEYSSLVKN
+1750 EGLADLKEYSSLIKN

-1808 SGVDVD
+1808 SGIDVD

-1968 VSAESVVFRRFSTAQ
+1968 VSAESIVFKRLSAAKQ
-1983 KEGVSKL
+1983 SDVEKL
-1990 MPELGVAVQEIDKTL
+1990 MPELGIAVQEIDKTL
-2005 SEARMVTALSKVF
+2005 SNARTITALSKVF
-2018 TKDNTLTNKEARAFV
+2018 TKDGVLTNKEARALV
-2033 KDIFKE
+2033 ADMFKE

-2062 FEDFAGLYLE
+2062 FKDFAGLYLE
-2072 NEVYV
+2072 TEVYV
-2077 GLIEKFGIVDENGD
+2077 GLIEKFGIVNEDGD
-2091 VPSQKQVFSTEAV
+2091 VPSQKEVFDTEAA

-2115 VDNIIARWRQGDI
+2115 VDNIIARWRSGDI
-2128 TIEEALIEIA
+2128 SIEEALMEIA

-2147 YKIGDGGRIFEAGT
+2147 YKIGDGGRIFKAGT
-2161 NNAVDQEAS
+2161 NTAIDQEAS

-2201 DAMEENSKGSSEI
+2201 DALGSSAEI
-2214 FRDGKTEKFVEIKFE
+2214 FRDGKTENFVEIKFE
-2229 PQDGEGVI
+2229 PQDGKGI
-2237 KQMINVI
+2237 ITQMINVI

-2270 LVNKIMFFAD
+2270 LVNKIIFFAD

-2317 MDGLIDKDGN
+2317 MDGLIDENGN

-2353 IDIVTDK
+2353 IDIVTDEK
-2360 NTNPETWND
+2360 IDPETWND
-2369 LIQKEFTDYN
+2369 LIQKELTDYN
-2379 VAIITKLADKT
+2379 VSIITKLADKT
-2390 LDKTGVKNLMGKEY
+2390 LDKTGVKNLMGEEY
-2404 KSGTEYGSMVRMF
+2404 ESGTEYGSMVRMF

-2648 QIVKASQSIS
+2648 QIVKASQSIN

-2687 GESKNKFKLFVPPS
+2687 GEGKNKFKLFVPPS

-2727 KALIEPLNRGYD
+2727 KALIEPLNRGYE
-2739 ALNSAKQAIATDFE
+2739 ALNSAKQAIATDFD

-2792 IPGLA
+2792 IPGLS

-2807 VEKDAKLKA
+2807 VENDAKLKA

-2951 IIAAAKAFANQKQ
+2951 IIAAARAFANQKQ

-3238 LIEEVPYYNL
+3238 LIDEVPYYNL

-3253 EAGFSTVQG
+3253 EASFSTVQG

-3271 HQKVTNVSEA
+3271 HQKVTNISEA